1 MLNLNSVYKIND
13 IVVKPIPAYG
23 LKDLK
28 RTRDYIL
35 IDARTKTTQDI

>member
-1 MLNLNSVYKIND
+1 MLNLNSVYKIN
-13 IVVKPIPAYG
+13 